1 MNLEV
6 IRDEDENQ
14 KTEDREASVV
24 SKAESAKN
32 RSKHDERSH
41 PNEAR
46 RKVLRRNK
54 TARKSRRRNR
64 GKK

>member
-1 MNLEV
+1 MNLEA
-6 IRDEDENQ
+6 IRDEDEDQ
-14 KTEDREASVV
+14 KPEDREASAISKVESV
-24 SKAESAKN
+24 SNSKDHEKP
-32 RSKHDERSH
+32 RS

-54 TARKSRRRNR
+54 AARKSRRRNR